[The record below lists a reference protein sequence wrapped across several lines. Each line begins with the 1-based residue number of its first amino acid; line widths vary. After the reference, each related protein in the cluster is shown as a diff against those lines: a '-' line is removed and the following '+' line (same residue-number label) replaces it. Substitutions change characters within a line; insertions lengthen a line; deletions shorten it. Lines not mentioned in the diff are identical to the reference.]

1 MDSKPLRAEIRRLL
15 LLRLAEQGLTD
26 IHVLASYQPSTQGVE
41 RDSIYFFDIDGER
54 VGWQARS
61 YNPATRMR
69 KERQNAESPMQFG
82 ALVKK
87 DSAFTAADLLSRA
100 AMIIN
105 SLGFIDDCQ
114 RSGIGVQMISTIRKP
129 YFKNEKG
136 QFEQSPSFDVVFSH
150 HQTIDQAQ
158 TFTDRLDPD
167 FYRVEA

>member
-15 LLRLAEQGLTD
+15 LLRLAEQSLAD
-26 IHVLASYQPSTQGVE
+26 IHVLAAYQPTTQGVE
-41 RDSIYFFDIDGER
+41 RDSIYFFDIDDDR
-54 VGWQARS
+54 VGWQGRS
-61 YNPATRMR
+61 YTPATGMR
-69 KERQNAESPMQFG
+69 KERQIMESPMQFG

-87 DSAFTAADLLSRA
+87 DSAFTAGDLLSRA

-114 RSGIGVQMISTIRKP
+114 RSGIGVQVISTIRKP

-158 TFTDRLDPD
+158 AFTSQLDPD
-167 FYRVEA
+167 FHRVEA

>member
-1 MDSKPLRAEIRRLL
+1 MDSKQLHIEIRRLL
-15 LLRLAEQGLTD
+15 LLRLAEQGLGD
-26 IHVLASYQPSTQGVE
+26 IRVLASYQSSTQGVE
-41 RDSIYFFDIDGER
+41 RDSIYFFDIDADR
-54 VGWQARS
+54 IGWQARS
-61 YNPATRMR
+61 YNPVNGTR
-69 KERQNAESPMQFG
+69 KERQTMESPMQFG

-87 DSAFTAADLLSRA
+87 DSTFTAADLLSRA

-114 RSGIGVQMISTIRKP
+114 RSGIGVQVISTIRKP

-158 TFTDRLDPD
+158 AFTSQLDPD
-167 FYRVEA
+167 FHRVEA